1 MKPNKNSDDYMDT
14 IEENKINY
22 KKSETSQ
29 SKTKDIA
36 SYDVSK
42 LL

>member
-1 MKPNKNSDDYMDT
+1 MDT
-14 IEENKINY
+14 IEENKRNL

-36 SYDVSK
+36 SYDDAEYDNK
-42 LL
+42 